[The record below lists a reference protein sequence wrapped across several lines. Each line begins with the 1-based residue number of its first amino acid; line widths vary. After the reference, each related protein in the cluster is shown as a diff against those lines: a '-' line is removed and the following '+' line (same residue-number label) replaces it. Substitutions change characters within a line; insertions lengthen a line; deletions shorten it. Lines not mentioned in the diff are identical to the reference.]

1 MQLLRTRPFFWLW
14 LTHLA
19 GMLAN
24 ELASISVVVLVFA
37 TTGSTLQATGVLVAR
52 NLPPLLFGPFAGSI
66 VDRLPRQATLVVA
79 NLLRAGLVGL
89 FLLAGTEAGS
99 GIWLGYLLVFCLTLV
114 DLVHKPALLSLLPTI
129 APPDRLVQA
138 NSIIFSTTQVAFML
152 SYGVGGLLA
161 ASGGPQLLGTLMLGL
176 FVVAALTAALIG
188 RAAPVATSTAREPFW
203 STVIAGF
210 TYLRDHQLARTLITV
225 EFFESWPHGVWT
237 SALML
242 GFTVDA
248 LKAGPE
254 AWGYQS
260 AAFFGGQFLGAL
272 LALTFAARLGQ
283 RPGWIIIGN
292 AFLMGGLTLA
302 YAASS
307 SVLMA
312 VLISIAFGPPFALRD
327 VAQDSL
333 IQTSVAPEML
343 GRVYAAREMFA
354 RMAFLLGG
362 LLFASLADLL
372 AIRSIYALGGL
383 LYCATAFYSLA
394 SAPLR
399 QSQIAASADRLA
411 L

>member
-89 FLLAGTEAGS
+89 FLLAGGEAGS
-99 GIWLGYLLVFCLTLV
+99 GIWLGYLLVFCITLV

-248 LKAGPE
+248 LKAG
-254 AWGYQS
+254 Q
-260 AAFFGGQFLGAL
+260 LGAL
-272 LALTFAARLGQ
+272 GIDVYEEEAKLFFEDL
-283 RPGWIIIGN
+283 
-292 AFLMGGLTLA
+292 
-302 YAASS
+302 SS
-307 SVLMA
+307 TV
-312 VLISIAFGPPFALRD
+312 ITDD
-327 VAQDSL
+327 V
-333 IQTSVAPEML
+333 
-343 GRVYAAREMFA
+343 
-354 RMAFLLGG
+354 
-362 LLFASLADLL
+362 FASLTLEGSVA
-372 AIRSIYALGGL
+372 ARKHLGG
-383 LYCATAFYSLA
+383 TAPERVRAEIALA
-394 SAPLR
+394 KT
-399 QSQIAASADRLA
+399 RLA
-411 L
+411 AH